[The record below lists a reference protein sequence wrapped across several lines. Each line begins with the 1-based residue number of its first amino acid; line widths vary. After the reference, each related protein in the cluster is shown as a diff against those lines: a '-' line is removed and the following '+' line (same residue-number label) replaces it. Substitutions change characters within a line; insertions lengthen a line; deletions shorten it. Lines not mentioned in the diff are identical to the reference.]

1 MWRWW
6 FGKNIQLTQERRDD
20 NKVAYIVQ
28 IIRRVLHS
36 RCFGISQ
43 LQNVYQLEWLHLD
56 EPAPGMGHAGLLLVL
71 EHLIELN

>member
-36 RCFGISQ
+36 RCFGIS
-43 LQNVYQLEWLHLD
+43 
-56 EPAPGMGHAGLLLVL
+56 
-71 EHLIELN
+71 